1 MQISPGYRYEKAPD
15 QDHFLRS
22 RETRQLFRGI
32 LAPYKAGK
40 KKWEFNASPFFL
52 DFLTGE
58 KEYDCTPWGM
68 PSYSLFGWQKP
79 CYLLGE
85 GYAEPYKSCS
95 KRPSGKSTATR
106 AATRSAK
113 TAWCIAGFEAD
124 GRGRHDAPAR
134 T

>member
-1 MQISPGYRYEKAPD
+1 MRRRPIRIISWQVERVSSSA
-15 QDHFLRS
+15 
-22 RETRQLFRGI
+22 GI

-68 PSYSLFGWQKP
+68 PSYSMFGWQKP

-85 GYAEPYKSCS
+85 GYAS
-95 KRPSGKSTATR
+95 SGLQRAARRQPVEESGHR
-106 AATRSAK
+106 AAT
-113 TAWCIAGFEAD
+113 
-124 GRGRHDAPAR
+124 
-134 T
+134 